1 MLTLTEEQLKNITQS
16 HGGRVDI
23 DGITYIYKVHVT
35 GVEYS
40 EIIAEKICKMLGIN
54 CAHYETL
61 IINNEIY
68 YFSKHLNTIGKF
80 IPGDELGIR
89 QNNLYDIWA
98 TLEEYFGNASLAME
112 DLVKIYLFDI
122 LFINSDRD
130 NRNFGLVR
138 IGNETRLYAYD
149 NEFIFDDNDKVS
161 LSAKYE
167 KYDEV
172 KNPHVWKVENYEEH
186 ILKENM
192 LELEYFL
199 NESEDKYS
207 EILRNM
213 LRAITPEVFLN
224 ILQEVELEVSGVI
237 NNKEIWYDLYSKN
250 YYMIKEL
257 LESRKIKGL

>member
-1 MLTLTEEQLKNITQS
+1 MLNLTEKQIKDIADSES
-16 HGGRVDI
+16 GRIVI
-23 DGITYIYKVHVT
+23 DGITYIYKAHVT
-35 GVEYS
+35 GIEYS
-40 EIIAEKICKMLGIN
+40 EIIAEKICNMLGIN

-80 IPGDELGIR
+80 IPGDELGIS

-138 IGNETRLYAYD
+138 INDETRLYAYD
-149 NEFIFDDNDKVS
+149 NEFIFDDNDNVS
-161 LSAKYE
+161 LSAKHE
-167 KYDEV
+167 NYDELKEYHEWNV
-172 KNPHVWKVENYEEH
+172 NSYEEH

-199 NESEDKYS
+199 SESEDKYS
-207 EILRNM
+207 AILENM
-213 LRAITPEVFLN
+213 LSMITPEVFLN

-237 NNKEIWYDLYSKN
+237 NDKEMWYKLYSKN
-250 YYMIKEL
+250 YNMIKEL

>member
-16 HGGRVDI
+16 HSGRVDI

-40 EIIAEKICKMLGIN
+40 EIIAEKICKMLEIN

-122 LFINSDRD
+122 LFVNSDRD

-138 IGNETRLYAYD
+138 IDNETRIYAYD
-149 NEFIFDDNDKVS
+149 NEFIFDDNDKIS
-161 LSAKYE
+161 LSAKHE
-167 KYDEV
+167 KYDELRKPYEWNV
-172 KNPHVWKVENYEEH
+172 DSYEEH

-199 NESEDKYS
+199 SESEDKYS
-207 EILRNM
+207 ETLENM
-213 LRAITPEVFLN
+213 LNTITPEVFLN

-237 NNKEIWYDLYSKN
+237 NNKDLWYDLYSKN
-250 YYMIKEL
+250 YNMIKEL